1 MSSSSSSDQSKP
13 PVRPE
18 IKVIPKDGIFQ
29 PPYIPAPGCKG
40 RNTNKLSV
48 LKNSIMKSVWKHQHA
63 WPFHFPVDTVKLG
76 IPDYFDIIKKPM
88 DLGTIRKRLDNMY
101 YWDAEEGIQDFIL
114 MFTNCYTYN
123 KGGEDI
129 VLMAKN
135 LEKFFVS
142 KVKTLPSEE
151 VVLDSEGGVKT
162 VKPKPPVISKPAPP
176 VTPGLPGQ
184 VTKPP
189 PLSSTPSLPTPQVRH
204 HQ

>member
-1 MSSSSSSDQSKP
+1 
-13 PVRPE
+13 
-18 IKVIPKDGIFQ
+18 
-29 PPYIPAPGCKG
+29 
-40 RNTNKLSV
+40 
-48 LKNSIMKSVWKHQHA
+48 
-63 WPFHFPVDTVKLG
+63 
-76 IPDYFDIIKKPM
+76 
-88 DLGTIRKRLDNMY
+88 
-101 YWDAEEGIQDFIL
+101 
-114 MFTNCYTYN
+114 
-123 KGGEDI
+123 
-129 VLMAKN
+129 MAKN